1 MCKSWLLLKNI
12 LLRKKRPKY
21 ANWHFFWHNLSQSTK
36 TGQPGNRDIK
46 DEWQEISMFPRM
58 DAICKNAH
66 HISLVENRLKSQDN
80 CTKPQLFAIR
90 RQATS
95 VIPQNMAKQDVLPHL
110 SCQRNAGKSIRCQCA
125 RPVPA
130 MFAATKSCFFY
141 KWDRVYIVKR
151 SFAREPKRFKGQW
164 NWYILK
170 TFRRRRKTENEQARE
185 PEDFEWVAK
194 KLASDRGRRAV
205 YLIDIDGPPPKPS
218 QWWVPISWRLVRII
232 KASIFYSLLYVLL
245 FIYLP

>member
-36 TGQPGNRDIK
+36 SGQPGNRDIK

-95 VIPQNMAKQDVLPHL
+95 VIPQNMAKQDVMPHL
-110 SCQRNAGKSIRCQCA
+110 SYQRNAVKSIRGQCA

-130 MFAATKSCFFY
+130 MFAATKSC
-141 KWDRVYIVKR
+141 
-151 SFAREPKRFKGQW
+151 
-164 NWYILK
+164 
-170 TFRRRRKTENEQARE
+170 
-185 PEDFEWVAK
+185 
-194 KLASDRGRRAV
+194 
-205 YLIDIDGPPPKPS
+205 
-218 QWWVPISWRLVRII
+218 
-232 KASIFYSLLYVLL
+232 L
-245 FIYLP
+245 FINETESISSSEASRANLKDLKDSGTGISLKLLGAAGKRKMNKRECRRILNEWPKNWQVIVAVGQCTSLTLMDPLRSLHNGEYRSVGA